1 VNRLSV
7 QLIERQNITL
17 FDGEVKEMQWQCA
30 KEAIIIDLLK
40 QFAPHF
46 DPMMLCTNF
55 MIL

>member
-1 VNRLSV
+1 LNGK
-7 QLIERQNITL
+7 NITL

-30 KEAIIIDLLK
+30 KEAIFIDLLK
-40 QFAPHF
+40 QLAPHF